1 MSFKKTVTFTAKVSD
16 YTDGTVT
23 ARVQAENN
31 ILSQFVAW
39 LLSINTSISQ
49 LEKVE
54 IGDAK
59 WSGYPLYAVQSGA
72 PSAITSSLTAW
83 SVLSDV
89 YMLGKNKGNFCLAVS
104 VDNHHLTLAPSCSF
118 EYQDT
123 LNAYQS
129 KSLSI
134 ISEQVRWLRSSN
146 ISTRTSIMG
155 QMDLFSFSTE
165 DDELSMT
172 LNYWRG
178 GDSLVFGVRGKTERV
193 FMSMD
198 SEDSCWGWS
207 VTTYNKLCCYSFN
220 EIIQAANETQ
230 TLSSYTESSAVQC
243 LAKGYA
249 CNVEPFWWGSMSSSN
264 AWGYSSPI
272 FSISPVP
279 IRMHLLSFSS
289 ARADDTNSQND
300 AEINMTNS
308 SDTRVMC
315 GKSFLNLPRISSDQL
330 YLRKIY
336 VPNRQTSAPVKL
348 AYTPGMLYQDAVYT
362 VNDKHYVCL
371 QGAWRTY
378 MVEVSDQG

>member
-39 LLSINTSISQ
+39 LLAQNTSIQ
-49 LEKVE
+49 QIEKIE
-54 IGDAK
+54 IGDSH

-72 PSAITSSLTAW
+72 PSIITSVLSAW

-89 YMLGKNKGNFCLAVS
+89 YMLGKDKGNFCLVVA

-129 KSLSI
+129 RYLSI
-134 ISEQVRWLRSSN
+134 ISEQVRWLRSGY
-146 ISTRTSIMG
+146 IDYRKTAMG
-155 QMDLFSFSTE
+155 QLDLFSFSTV
-165 DDELSMT
+165 DDELSVT

-178 GDSLVFGVRGKTERV
+178 SDSLVFGVNGKTERV

-207 VTTYNKLCCYSFN
+207 LTAYNKICCYSFN
-220 EIIQAANETQ
+220 EIMQAANETQ
-230 TLSSYTESSAVQC
+230 TLNSYQEASAVQC

-249 CNVEPFWWGSMSSSN
+249 CNCEPFWWGSMSSYGQ
-264 AWGYSSPI
+264 WGYITPLSS
-272 FSISPVP
+272 SMPVP
-279 IRMHLLSFSS
+279 IRQHILSFYS
-289 ARADDTNSQND
+289 AKADDLNYQKD
-300 AEINMTNS
+300 AEINMTT
-308 SDTRVMC
+308 DDRVIC
-315 GKSFLNLPRISSDQL
+315 GMTFLNLPRISSDQL

-336 VPNRQTSAPVKL
+336 VPNRQTSAPIKL